1 MIPDP
6 SHSQVFVPT
15 GFTSGIEG
23 PACDAAGNLYAVN
36 FERQGTVGRVTPEGQ
51 ASVFLELPEGSVG
64 NGIRFDSQ
72 GQMLIADYVTHTV
85 WRYDPRTQ
93 SLEPFAQQPDMNQP
107 NDLAIGAND
116 LVYCSDPNWA
126 NDTGKLWRVNLD
138 GSSQLLEAGMGT
150 TNGIEVSSD
159 EATLYVNESVQRTI
173 WAYDLSRSGEV
184 GNKRLLV
191 RFEDHGLDG
200 MRSDVAGNLYVT
212 RFGKGMIAKV
222 SPDGKI
228 LAEIQVSG
236 SRPSNVCFGGPDGR
250 TLYVTIVDH
259 GGVDSFRTEHP
270 GREWALH
277 QKPSGGLEK

>member
-36 FERQGTVGRVTPEGQ
+36 FGHQGTIGRITPEGQ
-51 ASVFLELPEGSVG
+51 ASVFLKLPEGSIG

-72 GQMLIADYVTHTV
+72 GRMLIADYVTHTV
-85 WRYDPRTQ
+85 WRYDLQT
-93 SLEPFAQQPDMNQP
+93 LEPFAQQPRMNQP
-107 NDLAIGAND
+107 NDIAIGAND
-116 LVYCSDPNWA
+116 LLYCSDPNWA
-126 NDTGKLWRVNLD
+126 NNTGNLWRVNLD

-150 TNGIEVSSD
+150 TNGIEVSAD

-173 WAYDLSRSGEV
+173 WAYDLSPSGEIS
-184 GNKRLLV
+184 NKRLLIQ
-191 RFEDHGLDG
+191 FEDHGLDG
-200 MRSDVAGNLYVT
+200 MRTDIAGNLYVT
-212 RFGKGMIAKV
+212 RFGKGVIAKI